1 MVLDNS
7 DRVEKSIIS
16 YSKIPNKD
24 RVVME
29 AVMIPQDEMLV
40 IHFSKVGIRQVK
52 KNKKKKSILYKKE
65 E

>member
-1 MVLDNS
+1 
-7 DRVEKSIIS
+7 
-16 YSKIPNKD
+16 
-24 RVVME
+24 ME

-65 E
+65 EQ